1 MAEERDQLEIDF
13 TAAPEVDEAAEKEKL
28 IDKPKQKVSMNMDDL
43 TFGELETFENVTGMV
58 MSEAVRTVIV
68 TDPNT
73 GRPIADPEDPKGRP
87 LKETRMSVKA
97 MMGMV
102 YISMLR
108 DNPQATFEEVRNIKM
123 SDIEMEV
130 LEGDEG
136 KENS

>member
-1 MAEERDQLEIDF
+1 MSEEVAGQEEINF
-13 TAAPEVDEAAEKEKL
+13 NEVTVSEPTKT
-28 IDKPKQKVSMNMDDL
+28 KVSMNMDDL
-43 TFGELETFENVTGMV
+43 TFGELEVFENVTGLV
-58 MSEAVRTVIV
+58 MSEAVKTVIV
-68 TDPNT
+68 VDPNT
-73 GRPIADPEDPKGRP
+73 GRPVPDPEDPKGRP

-108 DNPQATFEEVRNIKM
+108 QDPTTQFEDIKKLKL

-136 KENS
+136 KESN

>member
-1 MAEERDQLEIDF
+1 MAEDNGQLSIDEIKAEDL
-13 TAAPEVDEAAEKEKL
+13 TPEKEEE
-28 IDKPKQKVSMNMDDL
+28 IFEPKKHKVSMNMDDL
-43 TFGELETFENVTGMV
+43 TFGELEVFENVTGLV

-68 TDPNT
+68 TDPAT
-73 GRPIADPEDPKGRP
+73 GRPLPDPEDPKGRP

-102 YISMLR
+102 YIAMLR
-108 DNPQATFEEVRNIKM
+108 ENPDVSFNEVRSLKM

-136 KENS
+136 KDES

>member
-1 MAEERDQLEIDF
+1 MPEEVEGQEEINFD
-13 TAAPEVDEAAEKEKL
+13 EVTVSEPTKT
-28 IDKPKQKVSMNMDDL
+28 KVSMNMDDL
-43 TFGELETFENVTGMV
+43 TFGELEVFENVTGLV
-58 MSEAVRTVIV
+58 MSEAVKTVIV
-68 TDPNT
+68 VDPST
-73 GRPIADPEDPKGRP
+73 GRPVPDPEDPKGRP

-108 DNPQATFEEVRNIKM
+108 QDPTTQFEDIKKLKL

-136 KENS
+136 KESN

>member
-1 MAEERDQLEIDF
+1 MSEEVAGQEEINF
-13 TAAPEVDEAAEKEKL
+13 NEVTVSEPTKT
-28 IDKPKQKVSMNMDDL
+28 KVSMNMDDL
-43 TFGELETFENVTGMV
+43 TFGELEVFENVTGLV
-58 MSEAVRTVIV
+58 MSEAVKTVIV
-68 TDPNT
+68 VDPNT
-73 GRPIADPEDPKGRP
+73 GRPVPDPEDPKGRP

-108 DNPQATFEEVRNIKM
+108 QDPTTQFEDIKKLKL

-136 KENS
+136 KEGN